1 MSQVALTAAIEPY
14 LPIVRTRVL
23 LGPAAS
29 AAPREQLI
37 QRIEAALRSE
47 D

>member
-1 MSQVALTAAIEPY
+1 MSQAVLTAAVEPY
-14 LPIVRTRVL
+14 LPIARVFVL
-23 LGPAAS
+23 LGG
-29 AAPREQLI
+29 AAPALRERLL